1 MQPSLYMPI
10 MTRKS
15 HQPRHLVVGTRASPL
30 AQAQTRQIV
39 QLLCA
44 QGHFA
49 PPQIKITALATRG
62 DAALDIAGET
72 PLADIGGKG
81 LFTAELDAALRDGR
95 IDFAVHSLKD
105 LPTALPDDLVLA
117 AVPPRGDARD
127 VLVYHS
133 SAHAALATHAAT
145 APPDSVLQNL
155 PQGAK
160 IGTASLR
167 RAAQLCALRPD
178 CVVAP
183 LRGNIGTRLD
193 KLENNNWMAIML
205 AAAGLVRLDNWPPTA
220 LALPPDYFVPAAGQG
235 ALAVQCRADDDF
247 LVAHLAALN
256 CNKTQLCVTAER
268 AFLAGL
274 DGSCRTPIAA
284 YAHLQNN
291 RLVLHGRLLSDD
303 GTQMVEA
310 TDSCVVEKPD
320 DSDSTPALG
329 QDLGIRMAAKLRAR
343 APHLVN
349 R

>member
-133 SAHAALATHAAT
+133 SAHAALATDAAS

-167 RAAQLCALRPD
+167 RAAQLCALHPD

-193 KLENNNWMAIML
+193 KLEITIGQPLCWRRL
-205 AAAGLVRLDNWPPTA
+205 AWCGWIIGRQQHWHCRLIILCQPQGKARWPCSA
-220 LALPPDYFVPAAGQG
+220 VPMMI
-235 ALAVQCRADDDF
+235 F
-247 LVAHLAALN
+247 
-256 CNKTQLCVTAER
+256 
-268 AFLAGL
+268 
-274 DGSCRTPIAA
+274 
-284 YAHLQNN
+284 
-291 RLVLHGRLLSDD
+291 
-303 GTQMVEA
+303 
-310 TDSCVVEKPD
+310 
-320 DSDSTPALG
+320 
-329 QDLGIRMAAKLRAR
+329 
-343 APHLVN
+343 
-349 R
+349 